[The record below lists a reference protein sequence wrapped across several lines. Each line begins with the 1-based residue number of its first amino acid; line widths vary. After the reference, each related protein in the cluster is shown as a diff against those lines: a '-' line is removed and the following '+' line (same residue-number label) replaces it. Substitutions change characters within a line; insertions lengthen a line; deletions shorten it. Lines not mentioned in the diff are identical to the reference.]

1 MFQLGG
7 LTVPQFPSSP
17 ALMQQLPNIL
27 QNFDMSN
34 IVYLTVLDKL
44 TSLPLRIFVDMR
56 WPMRE
61 VLQVI
66 KQQTGL
72 TPRDVLLPNGLPVS
86 MESTIAQTG
95 NVLFANL
102 WFA

>member
-17 ALMQQLPNIL
+17 ALMQLPNIL

-56 WPMRE
+56 E

-72 TPRDVLLPNGLPVS
+72 TPRYVLLPNGLPVS